1 MSKQLA
7 ISAALSIFAMASFAL
22 LGSEAV
28 HTGLTATPAIGMEA
42 QAVQLPALGQLL
54 PNLF

>member
-7 ISAALSIFAMASFAL
+7 ISAALSIFTMASFAL

-28 HTGLTATPAIGMEA
+28 HTAIAATPLIGLKA

-54 PNLF
+54 PSLF

>member
-7 ISAALSIFAMASFAL
+7 LSAALSIFAMASFAL

-28 HTGLTATPAIGMEA
+28 HTTLAATSAIPLKA
-42 QAVQLPALGQLL
+42 QAVELPALGQLL
-54 PNLF
+54 PTLF

>member
-28 HTGLTATPAIGMEA
+28 HTAIAATPAIGLEA

>member
-7 ISAALSIFAMASFAL
+7 LSAALSIFAMASFAL

-28 HTGLTATPAIGMEA
+28 HSALSASSTIPLKAE
-42 QAVQLPALGQLL
+42 AVQLPALGQLL
-54 PNLF
+54 PFSR